1 MNSLQPS
8 VLEMLVDSMP
18 SGLILLGAEKNTIL
32 RFNSRAYQILGLD
45 HELHLR
51 SLHDH
56 LPIYLSPLIKLLKT
70 EEKDI
75 QRGEL
80 TLHLPA
86 RDEESTLGFNL
97 KHITDESGS
106 TLVLFIFSDISKVIK
121 DQLMVEKIKDEL
133 HQSKK
138 LASLGTLVAG
148 VAHELN
154 NPLTGISMS
163 LSLITMQLGRL
174 TQKIQPLPAESML
187 AEVTKNVEALLSEL
201 GKIKTANS
209 KASTLVGDLLSY
221 AKPNQLCLQPIPV
234 QTFLSEVIQALHGH
248 PSFSHMEINIEGHT
262 DTSIRCDRVKLEQVL
277 YNILKNSSDAT
288 HGNGK
293 VRIFYS
299 QEMDEMQHNFISI
312 HIQDNG
318 PGIDRTLLNRIF
330 DPFFTTK
337 GHEGVGLG
345 LSISYRTVEQHGG
358 VLSVESPPGVGAEHR
373 IRLPIYVES
382 STEAIR
388 YE

>member
-8 VLEMLVDSMP
+8 VLEMLVDFMP
-18 SGLILLGAEKNTIL
+18 SGLILLEAEKKQIL
-32 RFNSRAYQILGLD
+32 RFNPRAYEILGLD
-45 HELHLR
+45 HELHLQ

-56 LPIYLSPLIKLLKT
+56 LPIYLSPLITLLKT
-70 EEKDI
+70 EKKDI

-80 TLHLPA
+80 VLHLPS

-97 KHITDESGS
+97 KHITEETGS

-163 LSLITMQLGRL
+163 LSLISMQLGRL
-174 TQKIQPLPAESML
+174 TQKIQPLPAEGML
-187 AEVTKNVEALLSEL
+187 TEVTKSVESLLSEL
-201 GKIKTANS
+201 EKIKTANS

-221 AKPNQLCLQPIPV
+221 AKPTQLCLQPVSV
-234 QTFLSEVIQALHGH
+234 QTFLTEVIQALHGH
-248 PSFSHMEINIEGHT
+248 PSFSRMEIIIEGHT
-262 DTSIRCDRVKLEQVL
+262 NAWIRCDRVKLEQVL

-288 HGNGK
+288 HGTGK

-299 QEMDEMQHNFISI
+299 QDTDEAQPDFINI

-358 VLSVESPPGVGAEHR
+358 LLSVESPPGLGAEHC

-382 STEAIR
+382 SSEATR

>member
-1 MNSLQPS
+1 MKTLQPS

-18 SGLILLGAEKNTIL
+18 SGLILLEAEKNQIL
-32 RFNSRAYQILGLD
+32 RFNSRAYEILGLD
-45 HELHLR
+45 HELQLR
-51 SLHDH
+51 SLNDH

-70 EEKDI
+70 EVKDI
-75 QRGEL
+75 HRGEL

-86 RDEESTLGFNL
+86 RDEKSTLGFNL

-174 TQKIQPLPAESML
+174 TSKIKPLSADNML
-187 AEVTKNVEALLSEL
+187 AEVTKNVESLLNEMEKL
-201 GKIKTANS
+201 KTANS

-221 AKPNQLCLQPIPV
+221 AKPTQLCLQPVSV
-234 QTFLSEVIQALHGH
+234 QSFLTEVIQALHGH
-248 PSFSHMEINIEGHT
+248 PMFSRMEVTIEDST
-262 DTSIRCDRVKLEQVL
+262 NALIRCDRVKLEQVI

-299 QEMDEMQHNFISI
+299 QEMDDIQHEFITI
-312 HIQDNG
+312 HLQDNG
-318 PGIDRTLLNRIF
+318 PGIDKTVLNRIF

-358 VLSVESPPGVGAEHR
+358 ILSVESPPGSGAEHR
-373 IRLPIYVES
+373 IRLPIYVDS
-382 STEAIR
+382 SSEAT
-388 YE
+388 